1 MNAPLNWNFSV
12 AQELN
17 FIVITLKF
25 DGGNVA
31 NIVPSTGVA
40 GTFNPFKQRFN
51 VSGNSQYATLI
62 IFNVTAADEGVF
74 SCDLNTFEVANNRI
88 WTRNIQ
94 VTVVGRNITFD
105 IQNFILFF

>member
-17 FIVITLKF
+17 FIVVTLKF
-25 DGGNVA
+25 DSDNA
-31 NIVPSTGVA
+31 ASIVPSTGVA
-40 GTFNPFKQRFN
+40 GTVDPFKQRFN

-62 IFNVTAADEGVF
+62 ILNVTAADEGVF

-88 WTRNIQ
+88 WIRNIQ
-94 VTVVGRNITFD
+94 VTVVGK
-105 IQNFILFF
+105 LAL